1 LRKKDFENSINYKI
15 QKTPVMKKL
24 VLLMMAVV
32 LALTGVNAQVP
43 VSPLN
48 EGMKLMRYEKN
59 KSALAFFK
67 DAYEKNAKD
76 PETIFWYGQAILSQN
91 GAGAPDQA
99 FINETK
105 ALYQKAANELGN
117 NAWIL
122 VGTAHVQLLELGEK
136 ADINAIKQTLEVAIT
151 TTLNTKGKFKG
162 KPNQEIVNAIGYIHS
177 EIPSNVGDHQYA
189 IDKLKETISAY
200 EGTPVLPSMYVNLGI
215 NYLKLGGE
223 NGGEAVTA
231 FLEATNKDPLNAYP
245 YYRIGKVYQS
255 QNNLESFDEYFK
267 KSLTVDAKFPPTYFA
282 LYQYYA
288 DKNTE
293 TAKSNLDLFL
303 QYADKDPALDIFNA
317 DYLFRAGQ
325 YDASLAKVKELEA
338 SIGIKTLPRL
348 GVLLAYNYDRKGD
361 STQAKTYIE
370 EFINTS
376 PADKI
381 LNTDYE
387 LAVKVLSKFR
397 GNETILAGILDKAIA
412 ADTAKVNKLKYYKL
426 GADMFEKSNMYA
438 DALKWNTNYFNL
450 RGIKDEVYFY
460 KLSSVA
466 LNAKDGP
473 STIDIAKQYIAAFP
487 DKQNG
492 YSFYVKGAK
501 LIDTANTLGIQFQA
515 ATLQNEFFLKAAVK
529 NVQGLVNNYYI
540 MMGYFNEMK
549 DLEKAIG
556 MCDKVLELMP
566 GEAQTL
572 KIKESLVK
580 NWEILKKMQGNQ
592 KPASDAPT
600 QNMN

>member
-1 LRKKDFENSINYKI
+1 ML
-15 QKTPVMKKL
+15 
-24 VLLMMAVV
+24 AVSF
-32 LALTGVNAQVP
+32 ALTGVNAQVP

-48 EGMKLMRYEKN
+48 EGLKMLRYEKN

-91 GAGAPDQA
+91 GAGTPDQA
-99 FINETK
+99 FVQATK
-105 ALYQKAANELGN
+105 ALYQKAATELGN

-122 VGTAHVQLLELGEK
+122 VGTAHVQLLEAGEK
-136 ADINAIKQTLEVAIT
+136 ADLNAIKQTLEVAIT
-151 TTLNTKGKFKG
+151 STLNTKGKFKG
-162 KPNQEIVNAIGYIHS
+162 KPSQDIVNAIGYIHS
-177 EIPSNVGDHQYA
+177 EVPSSVGDHRYA

-200 EGTPVLPSMYVNLGI
+200 EGTPVLPTMFVNLGI

-231 FLEATNKDPLNAYP
+231 FLESINRDPQNAYP
-245 YYRIGKVYQS
+245 YYRIGKVYQT
-255 QNNLESFDEYFK
+255 QNNLESLDEYFK
-267 KSLTVDAKFPPTYFA
+267 KSLSADPKFAPTYFA

-293 TAKSNLDLFL
+293 TAKTNLDLFL
-303 QYADKDPALDIFNA
+303 QHADKDPALDIFNA

-325 YDASLAKVKELEA
+325 YDASLAKVKEMEA
-338 SIGIKTLPRL
+338 SIGIKALPRI

-361 STQAKTYIE
+361 SVQAKTYIE
-370 EFINTS
+370 QFITTS
-376 PADKI
+376 ASDKV

-387 LAVKVLSKFR
+387 LAVKVLSKFS
-397 GNETILAGILDKAIA
+397 GNEAVLAGLLEKAIA
-412 ADTAKVNKLKYYKL
+412 SDTAKANQLKYYKL
-426 GADMFEKSNMYA
+426 GADMFEKSNMYV
-438 DALKWNTNYFNL
+438 DALKWNTKYFNL
-450 RGIKDEVYFY
+450 RGIKDELYYY
-460 KLSSVA
+460 KLTSVA
-466 LNAKDGP
+466 YNAKDGLA
-473 STIDIAKQYIAAFP
+473 TTEIAKQYIAAFP
-487 DKQNG
+487 ERQNG
-492 YSFYVKGAK
+492 YSFNVKGAQ
-501 LIDTANTLGIQFQA
+501 LIDTANKLGILFQA
-515 ATLQNEFFLKAAVK
+515 ATVQNEFMLKDPVK
-529 NVQGLVNNYYI
+529 YKQGLVNTYYL

-566 GEAQTL
+566 GEAQTV

-592 KPASDAPT
+592 KPAPDAPT
-600 QNMN
+600 QNQN

>member
-1 LRKKDFENSINYKI
+1 ML
-15 QKTPVMKKL
+15 
-24 VLLMMAVV
+24 AVSF
-32 LALTGVNAQVP
+32 ALTGVNAQVP

-48 EGMKLMRYEKN
+48 EGLKLLRYEKN

-76 PETIFWYGQAILSQN
+76 PETIFWYGQAIISQN
-91 GAGAPDQA
+91 GAGTPDQA
-99 FINETK
+99 FVQATK
-105 ALYQKAANELGN
+105 ELYQKAATELGN

-122 VGTAHVQLLELGEK
+122 VGTAHVQLLEAGEK
-136 ADINAIKQTLEVAIT
+136 ADVNAIKQTLEVAIT

-162 KPNQEIVNAIGYIHS
+162 KPSQDIVNAIGYIHS
-177 EIPSNVGDHQYA
+177 EVPANVGDHQYA
-189 IDKLKETISAY
+189 INKLKETISAY
-200 EGTPVLPSMYVNLGI
+200 EGAPVLASIYVNLGI
-215 NYLKLGGE
+215 NFLKLGGE

-231 FLEATNKDPLNAYP
+231 FLEAISKDPLNAYP
-245 YYRIGKVYQS
+245 YYRIGKVYQT
-255 QNNLESFDEYFK
+255 QNNLESFDEFFK
-267 KSLTVDAKFPPTYFA
+267 KSLAADAKFAPTYFA

-325 YDASLAKVKELEA
+325 YDASLAKVKEMEA
-338 SIGIKTLPRL
+338 SIGIQALPRI

-361 STQAKTYIE
+361 SVQAKTYIE
-370 EFINTS
+370 QFITTS
-376 PADKI
+376 TADKV

-387 LAVKVLSKFR
+387 LAVKVLSKFS
-397 GNETILAGILDKAIA
+397 GNEPVLSGLLEKAIA
-412 ADTAKVNKLKYYKL
+412 ADTAKANQMKYYKL
-426 GADMFEKSNMYA
+426 GADMFEKSNMYV

-450 RGIKDEVYFY
+450 RGIKDELYYY

-466 LNAKDGP
+466 YNAKDGLA
-473 STIDIAKQYIAAFP
+473 TTEIAKQYIAAFP
-487 DKQNG
+487 DRQNG
-492 YSFYVKGAK
+492 YSFNVKGAQ
-501 LIDTANTLGIQFQA
+501 LIDTANKLGIVFQA
-515 ATLQNEFFLKAAVK
+515 ATVQNEFMLKDPIK
-529 NVQGLVNNYYI
+529 YKQGLVNTYYL
-540 MMGYFNEMK
+540 MMGYYNEMK

-566 GEAQTL
+566 GEAQTV

-592 KPASDAPT
+592 KPAADAPT
-600 QNMN
+600 QNQH

>member
-1 LRKKDFENSINYKI
+1 ML
-15 QKTPVMKKL
+15 
-24 VLLMMAVV
+24 AVSF
-32 LALTGVNAQVP
+32 ALTGVNAQVP

-48 EGMKLMRYEKN
+48 EGLKLLRYEKN

-91 GAGAPDQA
+91 GAGTPDQA
-99 FINETK
+99 LVQATK
-105 ALYQKAANELGN
+105 ELYQKAATELGN

-122 VGTAHVQLLELGEK
+122 VGTAHVQLLEAGEK
-136 ADINAIKQTLEVAIT
+136 ADLNAIKQTLEVAIT
-151 TTLNTKGKFKG
+151 STLNTKGKFKG
-162 KPNQEIVNAIGYIHS
+162 KPSQEIVNAIGYIHS
-177 EIPSNVGDHQYA
+177 EVPSSVGDHRYA

-200 EGTPVLPSMYVNLGI
+200 EGTPVLPTMFVNLGI

-231 FLEATNKDPLNAYP
+231 FLESINRDPLNAYP
-245 YYRIGKVYQS
+245 YYRIGKVYQT

-267 KSLTVDAKFPPTYFA
+267 KSLTADPKFAPTYFA

-293 TAKSNLDLFL
+293 TAKTNLDLFL
-303 QYADKDPALDIFNA
+303 QYADKDPVLDIFNA

-325 YDASLAKVKELEA
+325 YDASLAKVKEMEA
-338 SIGIKTLPRL
+338 SIGIKALPRI

-361 STQAKTYIE
+361 SVQAKTYIE
-370 EFINTS
+370 QFITTS
-376 PADKI
+376 AADKV

-387 LAVKVLSKFR
+387 LAVKVLSKFS
-397 GNETILAGILDKAIA
+397 GNEAVLAGLLDKAIA

-426 GADMFEKSNMYA
+426 GADMFEKSNMYV

-450 RGIKDEVYFY
+450 RGIKDELYYY

-466 LNAKDGP
+466 YSAKDGLA
-473 STIDIAKQYIAAFP
+473 TTEIAKQYITAFP
-487 DKQNG
+487 DRQNG
-492 YSFYVKGAK
+492 YSFNVKGAQ
-501 LIDTANTLGIQFQA
+501 LIDTANKLGIVFQA
-515 ATLQNEFFLKAAVK
+515 ATQQNEFMLKDPVK
-529 NVQGLVNNYYI
+529 YKQGLVNTYYL

-566 GEAQTL
+566 GEAQTV

-592 KPASDAPT
+592 KPNPDTPT
-600 QNMN
+600 ENKN

>member
-1 LRKKDFENSINYKI
+1 
-15 QKTPVMKKL
+15 MKKL
-24 VLLMMAVV
+24 VVLMMGVAF
-32 LALTGVNAQVP
+32 ALSGLNAQVA

-48 EGMKLMRYEKN
+48 EGLKLMRYEKN
-59 KSALAFFK
+59 KSALAYFK

-91 GAGAPDQA
+91 GSGTPDVAFVQA
-99 FINETK
+99 VKE
-105 ALYQKAANELGN
+105 LYKKAADELGS

-122 VGTAHVQLLELGEK
+122 VGAAHVQLLEAGEK
-136 ADINAIKQTLEVAIT
+136 ADLNAIKQTLEVAIT

-162 KPNQEIVNAIGYIHS
+162 KPSQDIVNAIGYIHS
-177 EIPSNVGDHQYA
+177 EVPSNVGDHQYA

-200 EGTPVLPSMYVNLGI
+200 EGAPINSSLYVNLGI

-231 FLEATNKDPLNAYP
+231 FMEAISKDPTNAYP

-267 KSLTVDAKFPPTYFA
+267 KSLEADAKFAPTYFA

-293 TAKSNLDLFL
+293 TAKANLDLFL
-303 QYADKDPALDIFNA
+303 QNADKDPTLDIFNA

-325 YDASLAKVKELEA
+325 YDASLAKAKELEA
-338 SIGIKTLPRL
+338 TIGIKALPRL
-348 GVLLAYNYDRKGD
+348 GVLLAYNFDRKGD
-361 STQAKTYIE
+361 SIQAKSYIE
-370 EFINTS
+370 QFINTS
-376 PADKI
+376 AADKI

-387 LAVKVLSKFR
+387 LAVKVLSKFQ
-397 GNETILAGILDKAIA
+397 GNETVLAGILEKAIA
-412 ADTAKVNKLKYYKL
+412 ADTVKVNRIKYYKL
-426 GADMFEKSNMYA
+426 GADMFEKSNMYV

-450 RGIKDEVYFY
+450 RGIKDEVYYY

-466 LNAKDGP
+466 LNAKDGVAT
-473 STIDIAKQYIAAFP
+473 SEFAKQYIAAFP
-487 DKQNG
+487 ERPNG
-492 YSFYVKGAK
+492 YSFNVKGAR
-501 LIDTANTLGIQFQA
+501 LVDTANNLGIQFQA
-515 ATLQNEFFLKAAVK
+515 VTLQNEFLLKDPVK
-529 NVQGLVNNYYI
+529 NKQAMVNNYYS
-540 MMGYFNEMK
+540 MMGYYNEIK

-572 KIKESLVK
+572 KIKESLTK
-580 NWEILKKMQGNQ
+580 NWEIIKKMQANQ
-592 KPASDAPT
+592 KPAADTAT
-600 QNMN
+600 QNNN

>member
-1 LRKKDFENSINYKI
+1 
-15 QKTPVMKKL
+15 
-24 VLLMMAVV
+24 MMGVAF
-32 LALTGVNAQVP
+32 ALNGLKAQVP

-48 EGMKLMRYEKN
+48 EGLKLMRYEKN
-59 KSALAFFK
+59 KSALAYFK
-67 DAYEKNAKD
+67 DAYEKNSKD
-76 PETIFWYGQAILSQN
+76 PETIFWYGEAILSQN
-91 GAGAPDQA
+91 GAGTPDKAFVQA
-99 FINETK
+99 TK
-105 ALYQKAANELGN
+105 ELYKKAADELGN

-122 VGTAHVQLLELGEK
+122 VGTAHVQLLEAGEK
-136 ADINAIKQTLEVAIT
+136 ADLNAIKQTLEVAIT

-162 KPNQEIVNAIGYIHS
+162 KPSQDIVNAIGYIHS
-177 EIPSNVGDHQYA
+177 EVPSNVGDHQYA

-200 EGTPVLPSMYVNLGI
+200 EGTPILPSLYVNLGI

-231 FLEATNKDPLNAYP
+231 FMEAINRDPQNAYP

-267 KSLTVDAKFPPTYFA
+267 KSLEADPKFAPTYFA

-293 TAKSNLDLFL
+293 TAKANLDLFL
-303 QYADKDPALDIFNA
+303 QNADKDPALDIFNA

-325 YDASLAKVKELEA
+325 YDASLAKAKELE
-338 SIGIKTLPRL
+338 STIGINALPRL

-361 STQAKTYIE
+361 SLKAKSYIE
-370 EFINTS
+370 QFINTS

-387 LAVKVLSKFR
+387 LAVKVVSKFQ
-397 GNETILAGILDKAIA
+397 GNEAVLAGILEKAIA
-412 ADTAKVNKLKYYKL
+412 ADTTKVNQMKYYKL

-438 DALKWNTNYFNL
+438 AALKWNTNYFTL
-450 RGIKDEVYFY
+450 RGIKDEVYYY

-466 LNAKDGP
+466 LNAKDGVA
-473 STIDIAKQYIAAFP
+473 TTDIAKQYIAAFP
-487 DKQNG
+487 DRPNG
-492 YSFYVKGAK
+492 YSFNVKGAK
-501 LIDTANTLGIQFQA
+501 LIDTANNLGIVFQA
-515 ATLQNEFFLKAAVK
+515 VTLQNEFLLKDPVK
-529 NVQGLVNNYYI
+529 NKQALVNNYYA
-540 MMGYFNEMK
+540 MMGYYNETK

-566 GEAQTL
+566 GEAQTI
-572 KIKESLVK
+572 KIKESLTK
-580 NWEILKKMQGNQ
+580 NWEIIKKMQANQ
-592 KPASDAPT
+592 KPAPDASAE
-600 QNMN
+600 NKN

>member
-1 LRKKDFENSINYKI
+1 
-15 QKTPVMKKL
+15 
-24 VLLMMAVV
+24 MMGVAF
-32 LALTGVNAQVP
+32 ALTGVNAQVP

-48 EGMKLMRYEKN
+48 EGLKLMRYEKN

-76 PETIFWYGQAILSQN
+76 PETIFWYGEAILSQN
-91 GAGAPDQA
+91 GAGAPEKA
-99 FINETK
+99 FVQTTK
-105 ALYQKAANELGN
+105 ELFKKAADELGN

-122 VGTAHVQLLELGEK
+122 VGTAHVQLLEAGET

-162 KPNQEIVNAIGYIHS
+162 KPSQEIVNAIGYIHS
-177 EIPSNVGDHQYA
+177 EVPSNVGDHQYA

-200 EGTPVLPSMYVNLGI
+200 EGTPVMPSLYVNLGI

-231 FLEATNKDPLNAYP
+231 FMEAINRDPQNAYP

-267 KSLTVDAKFPPTYFA
+267 KSLEADPKFAPTYFA

-293 TAKSNLDLFL
+293 TAKANLDLFL
-303 QYADKDPALDIFNA
+303 QNADKDPALDIFNA

-325 YDASLAKVKELEA
+325 YDASLAKAKELEA
-338 SIGIKTLPRL
+338 SIGIAALPRL

-361 STQAKTYIE
+361 SVQAKSYIE
-370 EFINTS
+370 QFINTS
-376 PADKI
+376 SADKVQ
-381 LNTDYE
+381 NTDYE

-397 GNETILAGILDKAIA
+397 GNETVLAGILEKAIT
-412 ADTAKVNKLKYYKL
+412 ADTVKANRMKYYKL
-426 GADMFEKSNMYA
+426 GADMFEKSNMYV

-450 RGIKDEVYFY
+450 RGIKDEVYYY

-466 LNAKDGP
+466 LNAKDGV
-473 STIDIAKQYIAAFP
+473 STTDIAKQYITAFP
-487 DKQNG
+487 DRPNG
-492 YSFYVKGAK
+492 YSFNVKGAK
-501 LIDTANTLGIQFQA
+501 LIDTANNLGIVFQA
-515 ATLQNEFFLKAAVK
+515 VTLQNEFLLKDPVK
-529 NVQGLVNNYYI
+529 NKQALVNNYYA
-540 MMGYFNEMK
+540 MMGYYNETK

-566 GEAQTL
+566 GEAQTV

-580 NWEILKKMQGNQ
+580 NWEIIKKMQGNQ
-592 KPASDAPT
+592 KPAPDAPAE
-600 QNMN
+600 NKN

>member
-1 LRKKDFENSINYKI
+1 ML
-15 QKTPVMKKL
+15 
-24 VLLMMAVV
+24 AVSF
-32 LALTGVNAQVP
+32 ALTGVNAQVP
-43 VSPLN
+43 GSPLN
-48 EGMKLMRYEKN
+48 EGLKLLRYEKN

-91 GAGAPDQA
+91 GAGTPDQA
-99 FINETK
+99 FVQATK
-105 ALYQKAANELGN
+105 ELYQKAATELGN

-122 VGTAHVQLLELGEK
+122 VGTAHVQLLEAGEK
-136 ADINAIKQTLEVAIT
+136 ADLNAIKQTLEVAIT
-151 TTLNTKGKFKG
+151 STLNTKGKFKG
-162 KPNQEIVNAIGYIHS
+162 KPSQEIVNAIGYIHS
-177 EIPSNVGDHQYA
+177 EVPSSVGDHRYA

-200 EGTPVLPSMYVNLGI
+200 EGTPVLPTMFVNLGI

-231 FLEATNKDPLNAYP
+231 FLESINRDPQNAYP
-245 YYRIGKVYQS
+245 YYRIGKVYQT

-267 KSLTVDAKFPPTYFA
+267 KSLSVDPKFAPTYFA

-293 TAKSNLDLFL
+293 TAKTNLDLFL

-325 YDASLAKVKELEA
+325 YDASLAKVKEMEA
-338 SIGIKTLPRL
+338 SIGIKALPRI

-361 STQAKTYIE
+361 SVQAKTYIE
-370 EFINTS
+370 QFITTS
-376 PADKI
+376 AADKV

-387 LAVKVLSKFR
+387 LAVKVLSKFS
-397 GNETILAGILDKAIA
+397 GNEAVLAGLLDKAIA

-426 GADMFEKSNMYA
+426 GADMFEKSNMYV

-450 RGIKDEVYFY
+450 RGIKDELYYY

-466 LNAKDGP
+466 YSAKDGLA
-473 STIDIAKQYIAAFP
+473 TTEIAKQYITAFP
-487 DKQNG
+487 DRQNG
-492 YSFYVKGAK
+492 YSFNVKGAQ
-501 LIDTANTLGIQFQA
+501 LIDTANKLGIVFQA
-515 ATLQNEFFLKAAVK
+515 ATQQNEFMLKDPVK
-529 NVQGLVNNYYI
+529 YKQGLVNTYYL

-566 GEAQTL
+566 GEAQTV

-592 KPASDAPT
+592 KPTPDTPT
-600 QNMN
+600 ENKN

>member
-1 LRKKDFENSINYKI
+1 
-15 QKTPVMKKL
+15 MKKL
-24 VLLMMAVV
+24 VVLMLAVSF
-32 LALTGVNAQVP
+32 ALTGVNAQVP

-48 EGMKLMRYEKN
+48 EGLKLLRYEKN

-91 GAGAPDQA
+91 GAGTPDKAFVQA
-99 FINETK
+99 TK
-105 ALYQKAANELGN
+105 ELYQKAATELGN
-117 NAWIL
+117 NAWVL
-122 VGTAHVQLLELGEK
+122 VGTAHVQLLEAGEK
-136 ADINAIKQTLEVAIT
+136 ADLNAIKQTLEVAIT
-151 TTLNTKGKFKG
+151 STLNTKGKFKG
-162 KPNQEIVNAIGYIHS
+162 KPSQDIVNAIGYIHS
-177 EIPSNVGDHQYA
+177 EVPSSVGDHRYA

-200 EGTPVLPSMYVNLGI
+200 EGTPVLPTMFVNLGI

-231 FLEATNKDPLNAYP
+231 FLESINRDPLNAYP
-245 YYRIGKVYQS
+245 YYRIGKVYQT

-267 KSLTVDAKFPPTYFA
+267 KSLTADPKFAPTYFA

-293 TAKSNLDLFL
+293 TAKTNLDLFL

-325 YDASLAKVKELEA
+325 YDASLAKVKEMEA
-338 SIGIKTLPRL
+338 SIGIQALPRI

-361 STQAKTYIE
+361 SVQAKTYIE
-370 EFINTS
+370 QFITTS
-376 PADKI
+376 TADKV

-387 LAVKVLSKFR
+387 LAVKVLSKFS
-397 GNETILAGILDKAIA
+397 GNEAVLAGLLEKAIA
-412 ADTAKVNKLKYYKL
+412 ADTAKANQLKYYKL
-426 GADMFEKSNMYA
+426 GADMFEKSNMYV
-438 DALKWNTNYFNL
+438 DALKWNTNYFKL
-450 RGIKDEVYFY
+450 RGIKDELYYY
-460 KLSSVA
+460 KLSSVSY
-466 LNAKDGP
+466 NAKDGLA
-473 STIDIAKQYIAAFP
+473 TTEIAKQYIAAFP
-487 DKQNG
+487 DRQNG
-492 YSFYVKGAK
+492 YSFIVKGAQ
-501 LIDTANTLGIQFQA
+501 LIDTANKLGIVFQA
-515 ATLQNEFFLKAAVK
+515 ATVQNEFMLKDPVK
-529 NVQGLVNNYYI
+529 YKQGLVNTYYL

-566 GEAQTL
+566 GEAQTV

-580 NWEILKKMQGNQ
+580 NWEILKKMQANQ
-592 KPASDAPT
+592 KPAPDAPT
-600 QNMN
+600 ENKN

>member
-1 LRKKDFENSINYKI
+1 
-15 QKTPVMKKL
+15 
-24 VLLMMAVV
+24 MMAVT
-32 LALTGVNAQVP
+32 LGLTVVNAQVP

-48 EGMKLMRYEKN
+48 EGLKLMRYEKN

-91 GAGAPDQA
+91 GAGAPEKA
-99 FINETK
+99 FVQSTK
-105 ALYQKAANELGN
+105 ELYQKAAGELGN

-122 VGTAHVQLLELGEK
+122 VGTAHIQLLEAGEK

-162 KPNQEIVNAIGYIHS
+162 KPSQEIVNAIGYIHS
-177 EIPSNVGDHQYA
+177 EVPSNVGDHQYA

-200 EGTPVLPSMYVNLGI
+200 EGTPVLSSMYVNLGI

-231 FLEATNKDPLNAYP
+231 FLEAVSKDPQNAYP

-267 KSLTVDAKFPPTYFA
+267 KSLEADPKFAPTYFA

-293 TAKSNLDLFL
+293 TAKTNLDLFL
-303 QYADKDPALDIFNA
+303 QNADKDPALDIFNA

-325 YDASLAKVKELEA
+325 YDASLAKAKELEA
-338 SIGIKTLPRL
+338 TIGITALPRL
-348 GVLLAYNYDRKGD
+348 GVLLAYNYDRTGD
-361 STQAKTYIE
+361 SIQAKTYIE
-370 EFINTS
+370 QFINTS
-376 PADKI
+376 AADKV

-387 LAVKVLSKFR
+387 LAVKVLSKFK
-397 GNETILAGILDKAIA
+397 GNETVLAGILDKAIA
-412 ADTAKVNKLKYYKL
+412 ADTTKVNRLKYYKL

-450 RGIKDEVYFY
+450 RGIKDEVYYY

-466 LNAKDGP
+466 LNAKDGIA
-473 STIDIAKQYIAAFP
+473 TTEIAKQYITAFP
-487 DKQNG
+487 DRPNG
-492 YSFYVKGAK
+492 YSFNIKGAK
-501 LIDTANTLGIQFQA
+501 LIDTANNLGLVYQA
-515 ATLQNEFFLKAAVK
+515 AILQNEFLLKDPVK
-529 NVQGLVNNYYI
+529 NKQALVNNYYA
-540 MMGYFNEMK
+540 MMGYYNEVK

-580 NWEILKKMQGNQ
+580 NWEILKKMQANQ
-592 KPASDAPT
+592 KPTPDTPT
-600 QNMN
+600 QN

>member
-1 LRKKDFENSINYKI
+1 ML
-15 QKTPVMKKL
+15 
-24 VLLMMAVV
+24 AVSF
-32 LALTGVNAQVP
+32 ALTGVNAQVP

-48 EGMKLMRYEKN
+48 EGLKLLRYEKN

-91 GAGAPDQA
+91 GAGTPDQA
-99 FINETK
+99 FVQATK
-105 ALYQKAANELGN
+105 ELYQKAATELGN

-122 VGTAHVQLLELGEK
+122 VGTAHVQLLEAGEK
-136 ADINAIKQTLEVAIT
+136 ADLNAIKQTLEVAIT
-151 TTLNTKGKFKG
+151 STLNTKGKFKG
-162 KPNQEIVNAIGYIHS
+162 KPSQDIVNAIGYIHS
-177 EIPSNVGDHQYA
+177 EVPSSVGDHRYA
-189 IDKLKETISAY
+189 IDKIKETISAY
-200 EGTPVLPSMYVNLGI
+200 EGTPVLPTMFVNLGI

-231 FLEATNKDPLNAYP
+231 FLESINRDPQNAYP
-245 YYRIGKVYQS
+245 YYRIGKVYQT

-267 KSLTVDAKFPPTYFA
+267 KSLTADPKFAPTYFA

-293 TAKSNLDLFL
+293 TAKTNLDLFL
-303 QYADKDPALDIFNA
+303 QHADKDPALDIFNA

-325 YDASLAKVKELEA
+325 YDASLAKVKEMEA
-338 SIGIKTLPRL
+338 SIGIKALPRI

-361 STQAKTYIE
+361 SVQAKTYIE
-370 EFINTS
+370 QFITTS
-376 PADKI
+376 ASDKV

-387 LAVKVLSKFR
+387 LAVKVLSKFS
-397 GNETILAGILDKAIA
+397 GNEAVLAGLLEKAIA

-426 GADMFEKSNMYA
+426 GADMFEKSNMYV

-450 RGIKDEVYFY
+450 RGIKDELYYY

-466 LNAKDGP
+466 YNAKDGLA
-473 STIDIAKQYIAAFP
+473 TTEIAKQYIAAFP
-487 DKQNG
+487 ERQNG
-492 YSFYVKGAK
+492 YSFNVKGAQ
-501 LIDTANTLGIQFQA
+501 LIDTANKLGIVFQA
-515 ATLQNEFFLKAAVK
+515 ATVQNEFMSKDPAK
-529 NVQGLVNNYYI
+529 YKQGLVNTYYL

-566 GEAQTL
+566 GEAQTV

-592 KPASDAPT
+592 KPAPDAPT
-600 QNMN
+600 QNQN

>member
-1 LRKKDFENSINYKI
+1 
-15 QKTPVMKKL
+15 
-24 VLLMMAVV
+24 MMGVAF
-32 LALTGVNAQVP
+32 ALTGVNAQVP

-48 EGMKLMRYEKN
+48 EGLKLMRYEKN

-67 DAYEKNAKD
+67 DAFEKNAKD

-91 GAGAPDQA
+91 GAGAPDKA
-99 FINETK
+99 FIQATK
-105 ALYQKAANELGN
+105 ELYKKAADELGN
-117 NAWIL
+117 NAWVL
-122 VGTAHVQLLELGEK
+122 VGTAHVQLLEAGET

-162 KPNQEIVNAIGYIHS
+162 KPSQDIVNAIGYIHS
-177 EIPSNVGDHQYA
+177 EVPSNVGDHQYA

-200 EGTPVLPSMYVNLGI
+200 EGTPVLPSLYVNLGI

-231 FLEATNKDPLNAYP
+231 FMEAISRDPQNAYP

-267 KSLTVDAKFPPTYFA
+267 KSLEADPKFAPTYFA

-293 TAKSNLDLFL
+293 TAKANLDLFL
-303 QYADKDPALDIFNA
+303 QNADKDPALDIFNA

-325 YDASLAKVKELEA
+325 YDASLAKAKELETA
-338 SIGIKTLPRL
+338 IGINALPRL

-361 STQAKTYIE
+361 SIQAKSYIE
-370 EFINTS
+370 QFINTS
-376 PADKI
+376 SADKV

-387 LAVKVLSKFR
+387 LAVKVLSKFK
-397 GNETILAGILDKAIA
+397 GNETVLAGILEKAIA
-412 ADTAKVNKLKYYKL
+412 ADTVKANRMKFYKL
-426 GADMFEKSNMYA
+426 GADMFEKSNMYV

-450 RGIKDEVYFY
+450 RGIKDEVYYY

-466 LNAKDGP
+466 LNAKDGLA
-473 STIDIAKQYIAAFP
+473 TTEIAKQYIAAFP
-487 DKQNG
+487 DRANG
-492 YSFYVKGAK
+492 YSFNVKGAK
-501 LIDTANTLGIQFQA
+501 LIDTANSLGIVFQA
-515 ATLQNEFFLKAAVK
+515 ATLQNEFLLKDPVK
-529 NVQGLVNNYYI
+529 NKQALVNNYYA
-540 MMGYFNEMK
+540 MMGYFNEIK

-566 GEAQTL
+566 GEAQTI

-580 NWEILKKMQGNQ
+580 NWEIIKKMQGNQ
-592 KPASDAPT
+592 KPAADAPAE
-600 QNMN
+600 NKN

>member
-1 LRKKDFENSINYKI
+1 
-15 QKTPVMKKL
+15 
-24 VLLMMAVV
+24 MMGVAF
-32 LALTGVNAQVP
+32 ALTGVNAQVP

-48 EGMKLMRYEKN
+48 EGLKLMRYEKN

-76 PETIFWYGQAILSQN
+76 PETIFWYGEAILSQN
-91 GAGAPDQA
+91 GAGAPEKA
-99 FINETK
+99 FVQTTK
-105 ALYQKAANELGN
+105 ELFKKAADELGN

-122 VGTAHVQLLELGEK
+122 VGTAHVQLLEAGET

-162 KPNQEIVNAIGYIHS
+162 KPSQDIVNAIGYIHS
-177 EIPSNVGDHQYA
+177 EVPSNVGDHQYA

-200 EGTPVLPSMYVNLGI
+200 EGTPVMPSLYVNLGI

-231 FLEATNKDPLNAYP
+231 FMEAINRDPQNAYP

-267 KSLTVDAKFPPTYFA
+267 KSLEADPKFAPTYFA

-293 TAKSNLDLFL
+293 TAKANLDLFL
-303 QYADKDPALDIFNA
+303 QNADKDPALDIFNA

-325 YDASLAKVKELEA
+325 YDASLAKAKELEA
-338 SIGIKTLPRL
+338 SIGIAALPRL

-361 STQAKTYIE
+361 SVLAKSYIE
-370 EFINTS
+370 QFINTS
-376 PADKI
+376 SADKVQ
-381 LNTDYE
+381 NTDYE

-397 GNETILAGILDKAIA
+397 GNETVLAGILEKAIT
-412 ADTAKVNKLKYYKL
+412 ADTVKVNRMKYYKL
-426 GADMFEKSNMYA
+426 GADMFEKSNMYV

-450 RGIKDEVYFY
+450 RGIKDEVYYY

-466 LNAKDGP
+466 LNAKDGV
-473 STIDIAKQYIAAFP
+473 STTDIAKQYITAFP
-487 DKQNG
+487 DRPNG
-492 YSFYVKGAK
+492 YSFNVKGAK
-501 LIDTANTLGIQFQA
+501 LIDTANNLGIVFQA
-515 ATLQNEFFLKAAVK
+515 VTLQNEFLLKDPVK
-529 NVQGLVNNYYI
+529 NKQVLVNNYYA
-540 MMGYFNEMK
+540 MMGYYNETK

-566 GEAQTL
+566 GEAQTV

-580 NWEILKKMQGNQ
+580 NWEIIKKMQGNQ
-592 KPASDAPT
+592 KPAPDAPAE
-600 QNMN
+600 NKN

>member
-1 LRKKDFENSINYKI
+1 
-15 QKTPVMKKL
+15 MKKL
-24 VLLMMAVV
+24 VVLMLAVSF
-32 LALTGVNAQVP
+32 ALTGVNAQVP

-48 EGMKLMRYEKN
+48 EGLKLLRYEKN

-91 GAGAPDQA
+91 GAGTPDKAFVQA
-99 FINETK
+99 TK
-105 ALYQKAANELGN
+105 ELYQKAATELGN
-117 NAWIL
+117 NAWVL
-122 VGTAHVQLLELGEK
+122 VGTAHVQLLEAGEK
-136 ADINAIKQTLEVAIT
+136 ADLNAIKQTLEVAIT
-151 TTLNTKGKFKG
+151 STLNTKGKFKG
-162 KPNQEIVNAIGYIHS
+162 KPSQDIVNAIGYIHS
-177 EIPSNVGDHQYA
+177 EVPSSVGDHRYA

-200 EGTPVLPSMYVNLGI
+200 EGTPVLPTMFVNLGI

-231 FLEATNKDPLNAYP
+231 FSESINRDPLNAYP
-245 YYRIGKVYQS
+245 YYRIGKVYQT

-267 KSLTVDAKFPPTYFA
+267 KSLTADPKFAPTYFA

-293 TAKSNLDLFL
+293 TAKTNLDLFL

-325 YDASLAKVKELEA
+325 YDASLAKVKEMEA
-338 SIGIKTLPRL
+338 SIGIQALPRI

-361 STQAKTYIE
+361 SVQAKTYIE
-370 EFINTS
+370 QFITTS
-376 PADKI
+376 TADKV

-387 LAVKVLSKFR
+387 LAVKVLSKFS
-397 GNETILAGILDKAIA
+397 GNEAVLAGLLEKAIA
-412 ADTAKVNKLKYYKL
+412 ADTAKANQLKYYKL
-426 GADMFEKSNMYA
+426 GADMFEKSNMYV

-450 RGIKDEVYFY
+450 RGIKDELYYY
-460 KLSSVA
+460 KLSSVSY
-466 LNAKDGP
+466 NAKDGLA
-473 STIDIAKQYIAAFP
+473 TTEIAKQYIAAFP
-487 DKQNG
+487 DRQNG
-492 YSFYVKGAK
+492 YSFNVKGAQ
-501 LIDTANTLGIQFQA
+501 LIDTANKLGIVFQA
-515 ATLQNEFFLKAAVK
+515 ATVQNEFMLKDPVK
-529 NVQGLVNNYYI
+529 YKQGLVNTYYL

-566 GEAQTL
+566 GEAQTV

-592 KPASDAPT
+592 KPAPDAPT
-600 QNMN
+600 ENKN

>member
-1 LRKKDFENSINYKI
+1 
-15 QKTPVMKKL
+15 
-24 VLLMMAVV
+24 MMAVAF
-32 LALTGVNAQVP
+32 ALTGVNAQVP

-48 EGMKLMRYEKN
+48 EGLKLLRYEKN

-67 DAYEKNAKD
+67 DAFEKNAKD

-91 GAGAPDQA
+91 GAGVPAKA
-99 FINETK
+99 VVETTK
-105 ALYQKAANELGN
+105 DLYQKAAGELGN

-122 VGTAHVQLLELGEK
+122 VGTAHIQLLEAGES
-136 ADINAIKQTLEVAIT
+136 ADLNAIKQTLEVAIT
-151 TTLNTKGKFKG
+151 TTLITKGKFKG
-162 KPNQEIVNAIGYIHS
+162 KPSQDIVNAIGYIHS
-177 EIPSNVGDHQYA
+177 EIPAKVGDHQYA

-200 EGTPVLPSMYVNLGI
+200 EGSPVLPSLYVNLGI

-231 FLEATNKDPLNAYP
+231 FLEAINRDPQNPYP

-255 QNNLESFDEYFK
+255 QNNVESFDEYFK
-267 KSLTVDAKFPPTYFA
+267 KSLAVDSKFPSTYFA

-303 QYADKDPALDIFNA
+303 SNADKDPALDIFNA

-325 YDASLAKVKELEA
+325 YDASLAKSKELEA
-338 SIGIKTLPRL
+338 SIGIEALPRI

-361 STQAKTYIE
+361 SIQAKTYIE
-370 EFINTS
+370 QFISKS
-376 PADKI
+376 PADQV
-381 LNTDYE
+381 LNSDYE
-387 LAVKVLSKFR
+387 LAVKVISKFK
-397 GNETILAGILDKAIA
+397 GNETVVAGILDKAIA
-412 ADTAKVNKLKYYKL
+412 SDTAKVNKLKYYKL
-426 GADMFEKSNMYA
+426 GADMFEKSNMYV

-450 RGIKDEVYFY
+450 RAIKDELYYY

-466 LNAKDGP
+466 YSAKDGLA
-473 STIDIAKQYIAAFP
+473 TTEIAKQYITAFP
-487 DKQNG
+487 DRQNG
-492 YSFYVKGAK
+492 YSFNVKGAQ
-501 LIDTANTLGIQFQA
+501 LIDTANKLGIVFQA
-515 ATLQNEFFLKAAVK
+515 ATQQNEFMLKDPVK
-529 NVQGLVNNYYI
+529 YKQGLVNTYYI
-540 MMGYFNEMK
+540 MMGYYNEMK

-566 GEAQTL
+566 GEAQTV

-592 KPASDAPT
+592 KPASDPPT
-600 QNMN
+600 QNKN

>member
-1 LRKKDFENSINYKI
+1 
-15 QKTPVMKKL
+15 MKKL
-24 VLLMMAVV
+24 VVLIMAVSFT
-32 LALTGVNAQVP
+32 LTVVNAQVP

-48 EGMKLMRYEKN
+48 EGLKLLRYEKN

-76 PETIFWYGQAILSQN
+76 PETIFWYGQAIISQN
-91 GAGAPDQA
+91 GAGTPDQA
-99 FINETK
+99 FVQATK
-105 ALYQKAANELGN
+105 ELYQKAATELGN

-122 VGTAHVQLLELGEK
+122 VGTAHVQLLEAGEK
-136 ADINAIKQTLEVAIT
+136 ADVNAIKQTLEVAIT

-162 KPNQEIVNAIGYIHS
+162 KPSQDIVNAIGYIHS
-177 EIPSNVGDHQYA
+177 EVPANVGDHQYA
-189 IDKLKETISAY
+189 INKLKETISAY
-200 EGTPVLPSMYVNLGI
+200 EGAPVLPSIYVNLGI
-215 NYLKLGGE
+215 NFLKLGGE

-231 FLEATNKDPLNAYP
+231 FLEAISKDPLNAYP
-245 YYRIGKVYQS
+245 YYRIGKVYQT

-267 KSLTVDAKFPPTYFA
+267 KSLAADAKFAPTYFA

-325 YDASLAKVKELEA
+325 YDASLAKVKEMEA
-338 SIGIKTLPRL
+338 SIGIQALPRI

-361 STQAKTYIE
+361 SVQAKTYIE
-370 EFINTS
+370 QFITTS
-376 PADKI
+376 TADKV

-387 LAVKVLSKFR
+387 LAVKVLSKFS
-397 GNETILAGILDKAIA
+397 GNEPVLSGLLEKAIA
-412 ADTAKVNKLKYYKL
+412 ADTAKANQMKYYKL
-426 GADMFEKSNMYA
+426 GADMFEKSNMYV

-450 RGIKDEVYFY
+450 RGIKDELYYY

-466 LNAKDGP
+466 YNAKDGLA
-473 STIDIAKQYIAAFP
+473 TTEIAKQYIAAFP
-487 DKQNG
+487 DRQNG
-492 YSFYVKGAK
+492 YSFNVKGAQ
-501 LIDTANTLGIQFQA
+501 LIDTANKLGIVFQA
-515 ATLQNEFFLKAAVK
+515 ATVQNEFMLKDPIK
-529 NVQGLVNNYYI
+529 YKQGLVNTYYL
-540 MMGYFNEMK
+540 MMGYYNEMK

-566 GEAQTL
+566 GEAQTV

-592 KPASDAPT
+592 KPAPDAPT
-600 QNMN
+600 ENKN